1 MTGGPTELLLAGNLL
16 FTARYRGH
24 SIAVGHATAAE
35 LADIAE
41 RPTSKIVDDLTRW
54 GVVAVRSSAG
64 GRRTTLHAVGWQRS
78 HTSPWVTSPLREV
91 TLGPIIVGT
100 ISGQAYRLV
109 GRPEDP
115 LGDDLMAAVV
125 ENLESWGLEEINAVA
140 RSQHSSDTPIQQG
153 PSLASE

>member
-1 MTGGPTELLLAGNLL
+1 M
-16 FTARYRGH
+16 
-24 SIAVGHATAAE
+24 GHATAAE

-41 RPTSKIVDDLTRW
+41 RPTSKIVGELARW

-64 GRRTTLHAVGWQRS
+64 GRRITLHAVGWQRS
-78 HTSPWVTSPLREV
+78 QATPWVTSPLREV

-109 GRPEDP
+109 GRPEDR

-140 RSQHSSDTPIQQG
+140 RSPRSSDPPIQQR
-153 PSLASE
+153 PVVRD